1 MRSMKRILSTSLSVS
16 LATGIYGI
24 SFGALGVAAGLDI
37 AVVMVLSLL
46 MFSGASQFAFV
57 GVVAAGGS
65 PIAAITSAWILGN
78 RNGLYAMRLSP
89 ILKARGLKRLAA
101 AQLTIDE
108 SNAVS
113 AAQSNAADQV
123 RGFWAT
129 GIGVF
134 IFWNAATLVGAIA
147 GDLMGD
153 PAAWGL
159 DAAAAAAFLGLL
171 WPKLTG
177 RLPLALTAGVVS
189 LALTPLLPP
198 GAPIVATAV
207 VALWPMGEKK

>member
-1 MRSMKRILSTSLSVS
+1 MKRLLSTSLSVS

-37 AVVMVLSLL
+37 PVVMALSLL

-57 GVVAAGGS
+57 GVFAAGGS
-65 PIAAITSAWILGN
+65 PVAAIVSAWLLGN

-89 ILKARGLKRLAA
+89 ILKTKGLKRLAA

-113 AAQSNAADQV
+113 AAQEEPKAQV
-123 RGFWAT
+123 YGFWAT

-134 IFWNAATLVGAIA
+134 IFWNLATLIGAIA

-153 PAAWGL
+153 PAIWGL

-171 WPKLTG
+171 WPKLKG
-177 RLPLALTAGVVS
+177 RLPLALVAGAVA
-189 LALTPLLPP
+189 LALTPFLPAG
-198 GAPIVATAV
+198 GAILAAAM
-207 VALWPMGEKK
+207 VALWPQGERA

>member
-1 MRSMKRILSTSLSVS
+1 MI
-16 LATGIYGI
+16 
-24 SFGALGVAAGLDI
+24 
-37 AVVMVLSLL
+37 LSLL

-57 GVVAAGGS
+57 GVIASGGS
-65 PIAAITSAWILGN
+65 PMAAIVSSWILGN

-89 ILKARGLKRLAA
+89 ILRVRGLRRLAA

-113 AAQSNAADQV
+113 AAQEETRDQV
-123 RGFWAT
+123 AGFWAT

-134 IFWNAATLVGAIA
+134 IFWNLATFVGAVA

-153 PAAWGL
+153 PAIWGL

-171 WPKLTG
+171 WPKLKG
-177 RLPLALTAGVVS
+177 RLPLAAVAAGVALV
-189 LALTPLLPP
+189 LTPVLPAG
-198 GAPIVATAV
+198 GAILAAAL
-207 VALWPMGEKK
+207 VALWPQGERS

>member
-1 MRSMKRILSTSLSVS
+1 MKRLLSTSLSVS

-37 AVVMVLSLL
+37 AVVMILSLL

-57 GVVAAGGS
+57 GVIAAGGS
-65 PIAAITSAWILGN
+65 PIAAIASSWILGN

-113 AAQSNAADQV
+113 AAQSEPRDQIA
-123 RGFWAT
+123 GFWAT

-134 IFWNAATLVGAIA
+134 IFWNLATLIGAIA
-147 GDLMGD
+147 GDFMGD
-153 PAAWGL
+153 PAVWGL
-159 DAAAAAAFLGLL
+159 DAAAAAAFLGLI
-171 WPKLTG
+171 WPKLKG
-177 RLPLALTAGVVS
+177 RLPMAALAAAVALV
-189 LALTPLLPP
+189 LTPFLPAG
-198 GAPIVATAV
+198 GAILATAL
-207 VALWPMGEKK
+207 VALWPQGEKR

>member
-1 MRSMKRILSTSLSVS
+1 MKRILSTSLSVS

-57 GVVAAGGS
+57 GVMAAGGS
-65 PIAAITSAWILGN
+65 PIAAIASAWILGN

-113 AAQSNAADQV
+113 AAQSDAADQV

-153 PAAWGL
+153 PATWGL

-171 WPKLTG
+171 WPKLKG
-177 RLPLALTAGVVS
+177 RLPLALTAGVVA

-198 GAPIVATAV
+198 GAAIVATAV

>member
-1 MRSMKRILSTSLSVS
+1 MKRLLSTSLSVS

-24 SFGALGVAAGLDI
+24 SFGALGVAAGLEI
-37 AVVMVLSLL
+37 PVVMILSLL

-57 GVVAAGGS
+57 GVIASGGS
-65 PIAAITSAWILGN
+65 PIAAIASSWILGN

-89 ILKARGLKRLAA
+89 ILRVRGLRRLAA

-113 AAQSNAADQV
+113 AAQPETKDQV
-123 RGFWAT
+123 AGFWAT

-134 IFWNAATLVGAIA
+134 IFWNLATFVGAVA

-153 PAAWGL
+153 PAIWGL

-171 WPKLTG
+171 WPKLKG
-177 RLPLALTAGVVS
+177 RLPLAAAAAGVALV
-189 LALTPLLPP
+189 LTPVLPAG
-198 GAPIVATAV
+198 GAILATAL
-207 VALWPMGEKK
+207 VALWPQGERS

>member
-1 MRSMKRILSTSLSVS
+1 MI
-16 LATGIYGI
+16 
-24 SFGALGVAAGLDI
+24 
-37 AVVMVLSLL
+37 LSLL

-57 GVVAAGGS
+57 GVIAAGGS
-65 PIAAITSAWILGN
+65 PMAAIASSWILGN

-89 ILKARGLKRLAA
+89 ILRVRGLKRLAA

-113 AAQSNAADQV
+113 AAQEETKDQV
-123 RGFWAT
+123 AGFWAT

-134 IFWNAATLVGAIA
+134 IFWNFATFVGAVA

-153 PAAWGL
+153 PAIWGL

-171 WPKLTG
+171 WPKLKG
-177 RLPLALTAGVVS
+177 RLSLAAMAAGVALV
-189 LALTPLLPP
+189 LTPILPAG
-198 GAPIVATAV
+198 GAILAAAL
-207 VALWPMGEKK
+207 VALWPQGERS

>member
-1 MRSMKRILSTSLSVS
+1 MKRLLSTSLSVS
-16 LATGIYGI
+16 AATGVYGI
-24 SFGALGVAAGLDI
+24 SFGALGVAAGLDLWS
-37 AVVMVLSLL
+37 VMLLSLL

-57 GVVAAGGS
+57 GVIAAAGT
-65 PIAAITSAWILGN
+65 PIAAITSAWLLGN

-89 ILKARGLKRLAA
+89 ILRARGIKRLVA

-113 AAQSNAADQV
+113 AAQQGEREAVA
-123 RGFWAT
+123 GFWAT

-134 IFWNAATLVGAIA
+134 VFWNLATLVGAVA

-153 PAAWGL
+153 PAQWGL

-171 WPKLTG
+171 WPKLKG
-177 RLPLALTAGVVS
+177 RLPLALIAGLVAF
-189 LALTPLLPP
+189 LLTPVLPA
-198 GAPIVATAV
+198 GAAILAAAL
-207 VALWPMGEKK
+207 VALWPQGER

>member
-1 MRSMKRILSTSLSVS
+1 MKRILSTSLSVS

-113 AAQSNAADQV
+113 AAQSDAADQV

>member
-1 MRSMKRILSTSLSVS
+1 MKRLLSTSLSVS

-24 SFGALGVAAGLDI
+24 SFGALGVAAGLDLW
-37 AVVMVLSLL
+37 AVMLLSLL

-57 GVVAAGGS
+57 GVVAAAGS
-65 PIAAITSAWILGN
+65 PIAAITSAWLLGN

-89 ILKARGLKRLAA
+89 ILRPKGLTRLLA

-113 AAQSNAADQV
+113 AAQDNESDAV
-123 RGFWAT
+123 KGFWAT
-129 GIGVF
+129 GLGVF
-134 IFWNAATLVGAIA
+134 LFWNLATLIGAIA

-171 WPKLTG
+171 WPKLKG
-177 RLPLALTAGVVS
+177 RLPLALVAGVTAF
-189 LALTPLLPP
+189 LLTPILPAG
-198 GAPIVATAV
+198 GAILATAL
-207 VALWPMGEKK
+207 VALWPQGER

>member
-1 MRSMKRILSTSLSVS
+1 MKRLLSTSLSVS
-16 LATGIYGI
+16 VATGVYGI
-24 SFGALGVAAGLDI
+24 SFGALGVAAGLDLLS
-37 AVVMVLSLL
+37 VMLLSLL

-57 GVVAAGGS
+57 GVIAAAGS
-65 PIAAITSAWILGN
+65 PLAAITSAWLLGN

-89 ILKARGLKRLAA
+89 ILRVRGIKRLAA

-113 AAQSNAADQV
+113 AAQDGEREAV
-123 RGFWAT
+123 VGFWAT

-134 IFWNAATLVGAIA
+134 VFWNLATFIGAVA

-153 PAAWGL
+153 PAQWGL

-171 WPKLTG
+171 WPKLKG
-177 RLPLALTAGVVS
+177 RLPLALAAGLVAF
-189 LALTPLLPP
+189 LLTPVLPAG
-198 GAPIVATAV
+198 GAILAAAL
-207 VALWPMGEKK
+207 VALWPQGER